1 MPHHGN
7 KHPSKPTKMRIVFDF
22 SANFGGACLN
32 NNLLSEFD
40 LTNQLAG
47 LLLRFR
53 SGEVVFLGD
62 TEAMFYQVQVPD
74 NQRCFLR

>member
-1 MPHHGN
+1 
-7 KHPSKPTKMRIVFDF
+7 MRIVFDLC
-22 SANFGGACLN
+22 ANFGGACLN